1 MNTNRKFIGI
11 ELDEGYFKIA
21 NGRIVDAYNKAQETS
36 WQPYIYALNFNHQ
49 LTKGNKM
56 LYFSSMTAEE
66 FLNAN
71 QQEIPEQVINC
82 FKEFKEKIS
91 ELESK
96 LEVLSKS
103 EELAWEQVSFARDL
117 IEQLDNFSENELSKP
132 KQKMYNLIRENSYFE
147 V

>member
-1 MNTNRKFIGI
+1 
-11 ELDEGYFKIA
+11 
-21 NGRIVDAYNKAQETS
+21 
-36 WQPYIYALNFNHQ
+36 
-49 LTKGNKM
+49 M

-71 QQEIPEQVINC
+71 QQEIPEQFINC